1 MKKLLPLG
9 ILALALSAATAD
21 AAQVFVRFGPPPPPR
36 EIVVVHARPGHAWV
50 PGYYQWRG
58 NRYHWR
64 KGYWAKPPRR
74 GAAWVP
80 GYWTPRRG
88 GHIWISGY
96 WR

>member
-21 AAQVFVRFGPPPPPR
+21 AAQVFVHFGPPPPPR
-36 EIVVVHARPGHAWV
+36 EVVVVHARPGYAWV
-50 PGYYQWRG
+50 PGHYQWRG
-58 NRYHWR
+58 KRYHWK